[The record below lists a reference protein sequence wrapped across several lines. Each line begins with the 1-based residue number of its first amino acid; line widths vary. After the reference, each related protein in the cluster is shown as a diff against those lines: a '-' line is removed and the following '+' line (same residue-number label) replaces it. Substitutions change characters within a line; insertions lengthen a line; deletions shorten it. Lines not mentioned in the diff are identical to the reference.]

1 VRFRYLRVRAEND
14 KAWPWKIG
22 TPPVLIE
29 RQQEAGQSFADS
41 PLDRAWNDL
50 PIHPLFVQFIA
61 DAARYLVEQ
70 DATTQTA
77 RVGAPVVTGLTAASG
92 GQIFDP
98 QERRV
103 LALGEASAVDRFI
116 PDQVGFYEIR
126 GAGGQ
131 KWIAVNVD
139 TRESDVTRLPES
151 QMQRWQALRA
161 PPPEQSTVA
170 TTAAADGAPS
180 KRSIGYLV
188 LLIAAVFVVVE
199 LLMANHYLAVRREV
213 AQ

>member
-1 VRFRYLRVRAEND
+1 LQLKPSAGD
-14 KAWPWKIG
+14 KVLVALEDG
-22 TPPVLIE
+22 TPVLLE
-29 RQQEAGQSFADS
+29 RQQASGRVLLLTA

-70 DATTQTA
+70 DPTTQTA
-77 RVGAPVVTGLTAASG
+77 RVGGAVLTGLTTAGG

-98 QERRV
+98 QGKRV
-103 LALGEASAVDRFI
+103 LALGEANAVDRFI
-116 PDQVGFYEIR
+116 PDQAGFYEIR

-131 KWIAVNVD
+131 KWLAVNVD
-139 TRESDVTRLPES
+139 TRESDVTHMGEA
-151 QMQRWQALRA
+151 QVQRWQSLKA
-161 PPPEQSTVA
+161 PPPQAPAE
-170 TTAAADGAPS
+170 TAQVAADGAPL
-180 KRSIGYLV
+180 KRSIGYLIF
-188 LLIAAVFVVVE
+188 LIAAVFVVVE